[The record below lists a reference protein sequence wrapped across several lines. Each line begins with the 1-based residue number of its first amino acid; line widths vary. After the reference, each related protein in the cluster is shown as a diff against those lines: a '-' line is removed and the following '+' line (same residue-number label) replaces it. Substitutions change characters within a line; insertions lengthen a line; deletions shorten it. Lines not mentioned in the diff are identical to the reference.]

1 MPALNGIEEK
11 YLYGYKVDN
20 ENEDAI
26 FNDKDH
32 LYINKKDGYKYTSVT
47 TLVKMYEQPYDSDFW
62 SMYKVFERLSD
73 PELWVKYR
81 KAFLEHKKYSDKS
94 FKVLNIDKDLALET
108 QKQILK
114 EWEENKNN
122 SCERG
127 TNIHADRE
135 AMLYSMTGKCMTK
148 FGLDEN
154 IQAFKGV
161 HKLNETS
168 GVFPEYFISWTSEDG
183 LLKIAGMA
191 DIVIK
196 NGNEVI
202 IGDWKTNKEIKTKG
216 YYNSKTKKTQCMLY
230 PLNKIPDVNY
240 YHYSLQMSIYMWLLQ
255 QQYPDITCGGL
266 FIWHIDHD
274 GNETKYDCE
283 YLKDDVERLLKHY
296 KKQIKIQS
304 ELELN
309 KTKIYGESKGN

>member
-1 MPALNGIEEK
+1 MPALKDIEEK
-11 YLYGYKVDN
+11 YMYGYKVDN
-20 ENEDAI
+20 ENDTAI

-32 LYINKKDGYKYTSVT
+32 LYINKEKGYRYTSVT

-62 SMYKVFERLSD
+62 SMFKVFERLVD
-73 PELWVKYR
+73 PELWAKYR
-81 KAFLEHKKYSDKS
+81 KVFLEHKKYSDKS
-94 FKVLNIDKDLALET
+94 FEVLNIDKELALET
-108 QKQILK
+108 QKQILQ

-122 SCERG
+122 SCIRG
-127 TNIHADRE
+127 TDIHADRE
-135 AMLYSMTGKCMTK
+135 SMLYSMTGKYMKK
-148 FGLDEN
+148 FGLDEG
-154 IQAFKGV
+154 IPAFKGV
-161 HKLNETS
+161 HKLNEVS

-216 YYNSKTKKTQCMLY
+216 YFNKKTNKVQCMKY
-230 PLNKIPDVNY
+230 PLNNIPDINY
-240 YHYSLQMSIYMWLLQ
+240 YHYTLQMSIYMWLLQ

-296 KKQIKIQS
+296 KKHQKIHE
-304 ELELN
+304 ELERI
-309 KTKIYGESKGN
+309 KPVQIC

>member
-1 MPALNGIEEK
+1 MPALKDIEEK
-11 YLYGYKVDN
+11 YMYGYKVDN
-20 ENEDAI
+20 ENDTAI

-32 LYINKKDGYKYTSVT
+32 LYINKEKGYRYTSVT

-62 SMYKVFERLSD
+62 SMYKAFERLVD
-73 PELWVKYR
+73 PELWAKYR
-81 KAFLEHKKYSDKS
+81 KVFLEHKKYSDKS
-94 FKVLNIDKDLALET
+94 FGVLNIDKELALET
-108 QKQILK
+108 QKQILQ

-122 SCERG
+122 SCARG
-127 TNIHADRE
+127 TDIHADRE
-135 AMLYSMTGKCMTK
+135 SMLYSMTGKYMKK
-148 FGLDEN
+148 FGFDEG
-154 IQAFKGV
+154 IPAFKGV
-161 HKLNETS
+161 HKLNEVS

-216 YYNSKTKKTQCMLY
+216 YFDKKTNKVQCMKY

-240 YHYSLQMSIYMWLLQ
+240 YHYTLQMSIYMWLLQ

-283 YLKDDVERLLKHY
+283 YLKDDVERLLKHF
-296 KKQIKIQS
+296 KKHQKIHE
-304 ELELN
+304 ELERI
-309 KTKIYGESKGN
+309 KPVQIC